1 MSTGSKQQT
10 ESRTAIPPNLRN
22 RAEHADLNG
31 FSRVLWEI
39 GESRITDTR
48 RQLRM
53 AARIC
58 DEREMFNGG
67 GRQ

>member
-1 MSTGSKQQT
+1 MSTGSKHQT
-10 ESRTAIPPNLRN
+10 DSRTATPPNLRN
-22 RAEHADLNG
+22 RCEEADLNG

-39 GESRITDTR
+39 GASDIQDTE

-67 GRQ
+67 GKQ

>member
-1 MSTGSKQQT
+1 MSTPETQQQQLDGGIVQT
-10 ESRTAIPPNLRN
+10 PGRSDK
-22 RAEHADLNG
+22 ADLSG

-39 GESRITDTR
+39 GESSVDNTE

-58 DEREMFNGG
+58 AEREMFNGG
-67 GRQ
+67 GSQ